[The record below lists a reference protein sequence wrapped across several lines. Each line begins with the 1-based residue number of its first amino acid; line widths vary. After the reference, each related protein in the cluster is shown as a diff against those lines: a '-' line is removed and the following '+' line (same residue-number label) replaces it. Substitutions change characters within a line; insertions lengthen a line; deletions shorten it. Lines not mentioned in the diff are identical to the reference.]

1 MAILDNL
8 RGCLVCALGLVVE
21 ELELARLGACLLE
34 LGDLA
39 VLALNLVVI
48 VRDCVDVVGFRA
60 LSILA
65 LSFGIDR
72 RSPVGERAFAF
83 MIFRRILVS
92 HTVLVN

>member
-1 MAILDNL
+1 
-8 RGCLVCALGLVVE
+8 LVVE

-39 VLALNLVVI
+39 VLAQNLVVI

-72 RSPVGERAFAF
+72 
-83 MIFRRILVS
+83 
-92 HTVLVN
+92 